1 MRTFRITVNGV
12 VYDVQVEETDASV
25 AAPSPAPASV
35 PATPAAPA
43 PTASAGTTPVKAPMQ
58 GNIVKVNVTP
68 GAAVKRGDVVCVLE
82 AMKMENEIFAPVDGT
97 VAEVFATKGATVATD
112 ALLLTIR

>member
-1 MRTFRITVNGV
+1 M
-12 VYDVQVEETDASV
+12 
-25 AAPSPAPASV
+25 
-35 PATPAAPA
+35 PATPAAPAA